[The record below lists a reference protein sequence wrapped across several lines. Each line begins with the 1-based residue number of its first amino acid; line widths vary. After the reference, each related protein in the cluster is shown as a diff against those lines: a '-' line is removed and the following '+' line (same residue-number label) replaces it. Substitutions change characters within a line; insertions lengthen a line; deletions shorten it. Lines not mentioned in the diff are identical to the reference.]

1 MENGLMTWTDVL
13 LRSFA
18 AFGAKLMSFLPN
30 LLGALLL
37 LALAAL
43 LASFLRRVVSKGL
56 GMIGFDALPAK
67 VFGKERAE
75 RFMDDA
81 APSILAGKM
90 VYWLTILLFLVTI
103 AETLGWQVVSEK
115 TSDLIG
121 YLPRLFSAVLI
132 FIIGYYIAT
141 FIRNALDATFGS
153 MSGDTGNAISR
164 VAYYIILVFIS
175 ITALDQAGV
184 DTTLLTANISIIIG
198 AVMVA
203 FAVAFAL
210 AAKGILHN
218 ILSFLYSRD
227 HLELGQEITMGD
239 VHGTIVAMDHMY
251 VVVHN
256 NGEDILIP
264 TREFT
269 EQRVRIKRKSSQK

>member
-1 MENGLMTWTDVL
+1 MNMENGLMTWTDVL

-198 AVMVA
+198 AVEKQPEVDIRGRLQWSNDLAIFAPHCGVEQMVA
-203 FAVAFAL
+203 RRAHNPKAAGSSPAPATKEPGESRVLYFAL
-210 AAKGILHN
+210 SKSNSHGAQ
-218 ILSFLYSRD
+218 SRIRQ
-227 HLELGQEITMGD
+227 H
-239 VHGTIVAMDHMY
+239 H
-251 VVVHN
+251 
-256 NGEDILIP
+256 
-264 TREFT
+264 R
-269 EQRVRIKRKSSQK
+269 